1 MKELV
6 LIIRPEHLETLK
18 AILDEVHCGG
28 MTVASA
34 MGCGTQKG
42 SANESVNEVRGFK
55 MSINLLPK
63 MQASV
68 VVRDADV
75 EPILTAV
82 RERMADGRVGDGKVF
97 IRDVADAMRIR
108 TGERCDAAL

>member
-82 RERMADGRVGDGKVF
+82 RARCSSGTSPTPCASAPASAATPPCRRGRVG
-97 IRDVADAMRIR
+97 RM
-108 TGERCDAAL
+108 